1 MNPRT
6 SEQFEQIRDQREGKI
21 LLAGL
26 RLFARQGFKATR
38 ISEITELAGASHG
51 LFYHY
56 FDSKEVLFNALV
68 DMAVD
73 SSNGFMLNIEAMPLA
88 PLDQIHAIAEG
99 ILLSLKE
106 TDDSAFFFLLIVQA
120 AVSEAAPEAA
130 RHRAQSQVLPFE
142 VLIRI
147 ITAGQKDG
155 SIHQADPRQM
165 AEAFLCAIHGM
176 AVYYVMSD
184 GNLSLT
190 PEVLMAL
197 FQCPQTIKQIEK

>member
-1 MNPRT
+1 MTPRT
-6 SEQFEQIRDQREGKI
+6 SEQYDQIRDQREGEI
-21 LLAGL
+21 LLAAL

-56 FDSKEVLFNALV
+56 FDSKEALFNALV

-73 SSNGFMLNIEAMPLA
+73 SSNGFLINIEAMDLSPLEK
-88 PLDQIHAIAEG
+88 IHAIAEG

-106 TDDSAFFFLLIVQA
+106 TNDSAFFFLLIVQA
-120 AVSEAAPEAA
+120 AVSEAAPQAA
-130 RHRAQSQVLPFE
+130 RHRAQSQILPFE
-142 VLIRI
+142 ILTRI
-147 ITAGQKDG
+147 ITTGQKEG
-155 SIHQADPRQM
+155 GIRPGDPRHI

-184 GNLSLT
+184 GNLNLT
-190 PEVLMAL
+190 PEALMAL
-197 FQCPQTIKQIEK
+197 FK